1 MPMSR
6 FALLPVLAL
15 VSTPLMAAGAAP
27 AAGQPTSFF
36 GELLSIV
43 VPLVFI
49 ILGLFAVLHFARR
62 RYGLTGQDAPM
73 SVVQVLPLGPRER
86 IVLVKTR
93 SGRVFAVGV
102 AAQSV
107 NLITDLDPADL
118 LPVPAQESSPP
129 PA

>member
-1 MPMSR
+1 MPKSR

-15 VSTPLMAAGAAP
+15 VSTPLAAAGGSP
-27 AAGQPTSFF
+27 AAGQPASFF

-107 NLITDLDPADL
+107 TLITDLDPADL
-118 LPVPAQESSPP
+118 LPVPTQEPPP
-129 PA
+129 PAA

>member
-1 MPMSR
+1 MPR

-15 VSTPLMAAGAAP
+15 VSTPLAAAGASP
-27 AAGQPTSFF
+27 AAGQSTSFF

-118 LPVPAQESSPP
+118 LPVPTQEPSPP
-129 PA
+129 SA

>member
-1 MPMSR
+1 MSMPR
-6 FALLPVLAL
+6 FALLPMLAL
-15 VSTPLMAAGAAP
+15 AWTPLAAIGAP
-27 AAGQPTSFF
+27 SESTQPPSFF

-49 ILGLFAVLHFARR
+49 ILGLLAVLHFARR

-118 LPVPAQESSPP
+118 LPVPAQEPLPP
-129 PA
+129 TA

>member
-6 FALLPVLAL
+6 VALLPVLAL
-15 VSTPLMAAGAAP
+15 VSTPLAAAGGSP

-107 NLITDLDPADL
+107 NLITDLAPADL
-118 LPVPAQESSPP
+118 LAVPAPESLPP
-129 PA
+129 SS